1 MLNVINIDTGLFSGV
16 LYNELTNGIISHCE
30 NAREVLCKQEMTKEA
45 DTEATIDEIKSALY
59 DIVDRRAFE
68 ELNIAVGTANY
79 VEQQYAMMAYV
90 DAKNS
95 GSLGIT
101 SIPGIASTSTGII
114 EWGDSVVSQ
123 IDSIWNKKLDWN
135 KEILDAKTF
144 KKLTEIFDSL
154 MGNR

>member
-68 ELNIAVGTANY
+68 ELRRLLDEKDLEDIARSSMEFRRGF
-79 VEQQYAMMAYV
+79 
-90 DAKNS
+90 
-95 GSLGIT
+95 
-101 SIPGIASTSTGII
+101 
-114 EWGDSVVSQ
+114 
-123 IDSIWNKKLDWN
+123 KL
-135 KEILDAKTF
+135 K
-144 KKLTEIFDSL
+144 
-154 MGNR
+154 